1 MNISELLVGW
11 GWKTPLANFAESL
24 IVAALAFVI
33 SYFAIKIL
41 KKILSKI
48 LDRSTLELTL
58 KKFAVSAI
66 NIVLWTIAIIIILP
80 ILGIEAT
87 SIVAAFSVAGLA
99 LSLSIQ
105 GIMSNVFS
113 GITVLGS
120 RPFVVDDYVEL
131 NGVSGSVSRIGFFY
145 TVVKTV
151 DNKLISIPNS
161 EVTSAKII
169 NYNHEPTRRVDFT
182 FSASYDDSTES
193 VKNAIMEVVKTETRI
208 LHEPAEPFV
217 GLVAYKDSCI
227 DYVLRVWVHS
237 SDYWDVF
244 FNINESVRESFA
256 KNNVT
261 MTYNHLNVHI
271 VDDKQSVIKHRKNML
286 KNLRRLIFYA
296 N

>member
-1 MNISELLVGW
+1 MKIAELLIEW
-11 GWKTPLANFAESL
+11 GWNSALANFTQELL
-24 IVAALAFVI
+24 IAAIAIAV

-41 KKILSKI
+41 KRILRKL
-48 LDRSTLELTL
+48 LDRSHMELTL
-58 KKFAVSAI
+58 KKFAISAI

-80 ILGIEAT
+80 IMGIEAT

-131 NGVSGSVSRIGFFY
+131 NGVAGTVSRIGFFY

-169 NYNHEPTRRVDFT
+169 NYNHEPTRRIDLT
-182 FSASYDDSTES
+182 FSASYDDKTEA
-193 VKNAIMEVVKTETRI
+193 VKAAIMEVVDKETRI
-208 LHEPAEPFV
+208 LTEPAEPFV
-217 GLVAYKDSCI
+217 GLIAYKDSCI
-227 DYVLRVWVHS
+227 DYVLRIWVHS
-237 SDYWDVF
+237 DDFWDIYF
-244 FNINESVRESFA
+244 KINESVRESFER
-256 KNNVT
+256 NGLT

-271 VDDKQSVIKHRKNML
+271 LDK
-286 KNLRRLIFYA
+286 
-296 N
+296 